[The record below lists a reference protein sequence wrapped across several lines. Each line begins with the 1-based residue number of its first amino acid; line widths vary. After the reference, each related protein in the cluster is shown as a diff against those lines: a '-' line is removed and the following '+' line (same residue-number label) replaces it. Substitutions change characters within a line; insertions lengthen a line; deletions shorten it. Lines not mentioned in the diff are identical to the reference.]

1 MSVKSLAGKDVIW
14 HHYPSL
20 SEEDFNDLQVNF
32 RFHQLDIED
41 IRGGE
46 GTLSKIDFYKHY
58 AFCVFHIPT
67 EDERGRVYGA
77 PLFVFLSK
85 DSLVTATRKP
95 IPSVDQFFE
104 RVEQAPKFRAQ
115 ALGKGPAFLM
125 YRVLHR
131 AFYDVLPLTSRLSQ
145 HTAELEDQI
154 GEANN
159 RRTTLSLGRLRR
171 NVLYLRHIVD
181 PERKMLSTL
190 VSDRRALIEPDLH
203 VYFDDLQDT
212 LETIWLTAGNLK
224 LIIDGLFDVNESI
237 LSHKTNDVI
246 TILTLVSATLMA
258 PALVVGFYGMNV
270 TWLPFAHHAWF
281 VGLLLVLAFVLV
293 AGIVMFANRGRHA

>member
-1 MSVKSLAGKDVIW
+1 MSVKSIAGKDVVW
-14 HHYPSL
+14 HHYASL
-20 SEEDFNDLQVNF
+20 SEEDFADLQANF
-32 RFHQLDIED
+32 RFHQLDLED
-41 IRGGE
+41 MHSGDGA
-46 GTLSKIDFYKHY
+46 LSKVDFYKHY

-67 EDERGRVYGA
+67 EDERGRIYGE

-95 IPSVDQFFE
+95 IPSVNQFFE
-104 RVEQAPKFRAQ
+104 RAEKVSKFRAQ
-115 ALGKGPAFLM
+115 AFAKGSAFLL

-131 AFYDVLPLTSRLSQ
+131 AFYDVLPLASRLSSE
-145 HTAELEDQI
+145 TTRLEDQI
-154 GEANN
+154 GEANS
-159 RRTTLSLGRLRR
+159 RGTTLSLGRLRR

-181 PERKMLSTL
+181 PERKMLSLL
-190 VSDRRALIEPDLH
+190 VSDRRSLIEPDLH

-237 LSHKTNDVI
+237 LSHQTNDVV
-246 TILTLVSATLMA
+246 TMLTLVSATLMA

-270 TWLPFAHHAWF
+270 PWLPFTHSAWF
-281 VGLLLVLAFVLV
+281 VALLLILALVLV
-293 AGIVMFANRGRHA
+293 GGIVMMTNRPRRS